1 MFKFKTIYGK
11 IKTLLITV
19 GAVFL
24 ILFFVLIIFKYKS
37 EKIIIDSSNEQ
48 YGHEVKSLL
57 DLTSRQMTQTVYDYT
72 CWDEF
77 VKALQIN
84 DTGWYANNITFNTYN
99 YSYVIIYNRKFD
111 IVYEAST
118 NAALHNPLV
127 PIEAVKVLSKNK
139 FAHFY
144 LPGDSSLLE
153 VSAAS
158 VHPYNDPLHIKTE
171 PSGYLFVLRAWNKN
185 ILNSLATISGSR
197 VDLIAKN
204 DSVYAAKRNLL
215 QAKNDLIGWNGKP
228 VCQIVFSRVINF
240 NFGSTSAIMLIILL
254 FVILSLTVANIIAK
268 RCINRPLKLV
278 TEILKTDDN
287 ESINALKKAPAE
299 YGHIGAL
306 FEEYVLQKEELRR
319 SKEKAEESDRLKSA
333 FLANM
338 SHEIRTPMNAIV
350 GFSELIEYE
359 TDQFKKH
366 QYVNIIQNSS
376 TSLLNLIVG
385 IVDLSKIEIGAMH
398 LNYSNFHVS
407 ELFNDLKEIYT
418 IELQKREKTGIKLN
432 FSLPDG
438 DILIHSDQYRIQQA
452 ISNLLC
458 NAVKFTARGAISFT
472 CQKVNNE
479 LIFSVSDTGTGIP
492 EDDQKRIFQR
502 FIKFDYH
509 GMNNEGTGIGLS
521 LVEKLITLL
530 NGRIWLKSVYGEGST
545 FFFSIPFIP
554 PTNVPSP
561 VSLRKLQKKTEQ
573 VKPDTRK
580 VILVVEDDKDSFFLI
595 QEILHPLNIDIH
607 HVNDGKDAVEFIR
620 MNPETKLVLMDM
632 KLPFMNG
639 EEATV
644 EIRKF
649 NTNISIIAQ
658 TAYAMVGDKEKAL
671 NAGCN
676 DYVTKPLESKKLQ
689 ELVAIHLMN

>member
-1 MFKFKTIYGK
+1 MFKIKTIYGK

-19 GAVFL
+19 GVVFL
-24 ILFFVLIIFKYKS
+24 VLFFILIIFKFKS

-57 DLTSRQMTQTVYDYT
+57 DLTSKQMTQSVYDYT

-77 VKALQIN
+77 VNALKIN
-84 DTGWYANNITFNTYN
+84 DIAWYHSNITFNTYN
-99 YSYVIIYNRKFD
+99 YSYFIIYNSQYN
-111 IVYEAST
+111 IVYEASA
-118 NAALHNPLV
+118 NSVLDSLHV
-127 PIEAVKVLSKNK
+127 PIDAVKVLSKDK

-144 LPGDSSLLE
+144 LPADSGLLE

-158 VHPYNDPLHIKTE
+158 VHPYSDPLHTKTK
-171 PSGYLFVLRAWNKN
+171 PSGYLFVLRRWNKK

-197 VDLIAKN
+197 VDLIAKT
-204 DSVYAAKRNLL
+204 DPVYAVKRNML
-215 QAKNDLIGWNGKP
+215 QSENDLNGWDGKP
-228 VCQIVFSRVINF
+228 VCKIVFSRVVNF
-240 NFGSTSAIMLIILL
+240 NFGSTSAIMFIIMG

-299 YGHIGAL
+299 YGHIGVL

-359 TDQFKKH
+359 TDQFKRH
-366 QYVNIIQNSS
+366 QYVNIIKNSS
-376 TSLLNLIVG
+376 ASLLNLIVG
-385 IVDLSKIEIGAMH
+385 IVDLSKIEIGAMQ
-398 LNYSNFHVS
+398 LNYSNFHIS
-407 ELFNDLKEIYT
+407 ELLNDLKEIYT
-418 IELQKREKTGIKLN
+418 IDLQKREKTDVKLN
-432 FSLPDG
+432 FFLPDG

-452 ISNLLC
+452 IANLLG
-458 NAVKFTARGAISFT
+458 NAVKFTTRGTISFT
-472 CQKVNNE
+472 CQKVENE

-492 EDDQKRIFQR
+492 EEDQKKIFER

-554 PTNVPSP
+554 PTNVQSP
-561 VSLRKLQKKTEQ
+561 VSLRKLQQKTEE
-573 VKPDTRK
+573 VKTDSRK

-607 HVNDGKDAVEFIR
+607 HVNDGKDAVEFIK

-644 EIRKF
+644 AIRKF
-649 NTNISIIAQ
+649 NSNISIIAQ

-671 NAGCN
+671 SAGCN

-689 ELVAIHLMN
+689 ELVAMHLMN